1 MALGLPNITIIF
13 KGLAASAIERSER
26 GIVACIIKDDTEGG
40 QRLSVYESILDID
53 FEHMTEANYGYLK
66 LLFEGGPVRVIVL
79 RESAESPNLAAALK
93 ELMYLRW
100 NYLCYPDISDEDK
113 TTLAA
118 WIKEMRDKNH
128 KTFKAVLAAS
138 ASDHEG
144 IINLTTDGDR
154 VLHYWK
160 DPHGKGILCTDCG
173 GLSRAFP
180 VTLQHLLRAGRR
192 IKGRVSIGPG

>member
-1 MALGLPNITIIF
+1 MR
-13 KGLAASAIERSER
+13 ASWIL
-26 GIVACIIKDDTEGG
+26 T
-40 QRLSVYESILDID
+40 LSNT
-53 FEHMTEANYGYLK
+53 TEANYGYLK
-66 LLFEGGPVRVIVL
+66 PLFEGGPVRVIVL
-79 RESAESPNLAAALK
+79 RESAESPNLAAAFEGADVPAL
-93 ELMYLRW
+93 ELPVLPGYFV
-100 NYLCYPDISDEDK
+100 DEDK

-144 IINLTTDGDR
+144 IINLDHGWDR

-160 DPHGKGILCTDCG
+160 DPHGKGIPCTDCG
-173 GLSRAFP
+173 GLSRAFS
-180 VTLQHLLRAGRR
+180 VTIQHLLCAGRR